1 VSVIGKLR
9 AGRAATALAAVL
21 AMASGCAFGP
31 PDAQESGGTPP
42 RFPTPSADPSAGD
55 EQEVVA
61 TVLAKGLATPWGLAF
76 LPDGAALVTERDSGR
91 ILKVGPGSEQD
102 GLTVTE
108 VQKLTEPV
116 PDGEGGLLGI
126 AVSPRYETDKTVFV
140 YYSTATDNRVASL
153 VLNGR
158 PKPILTGIPHSPIH
172 NGGRIAFGPD
182 GMLYVAT
189 GDGSERGLSQ
199 DPKSLAG
206 KILRVTPA
214 GKPAPGNPV
223 RNSPVYSL
231 GHRNVQGLAWDAAK
245 RLYAS
250 DFGQNAFDEVN
261 LVQPGKNYG
270 WPAVEGTGSDPKYV
284 NPLVTWPT
292 ADASCSGV
300 AVLEQLV
307 VTACLRGERLWV
319 LQTTENGTVLGQPQP
334 LLVGE
339 YGRLRTVV
347 AAPDGSLW
355 VTTSNKDGRG
365 EPKPDDD
372 RIVRL
377 VFSGGGAGVT

>member
-1 VSVIGKLR
+1 
-9 AGRAATALAAVL
+9 
-21 AMASGCAFGP
+21 
-31 PDAQESGGTPP
+31 
-42 RFPTPSADPSAGD
+42 
-55 EQEVVA
+55 
-61 TVLAKGLATPWGLAF
+61 
-76 LPDGAALVTERDSGR
+76 
-91 ILKVGPGSEQD
+91 
-102 GLTVTE
+102 
-108 VQKLTEPV
+108 
-116 PDGEGGLLGI
+116 
-126 AVSPRYETDKTVFV
+126 
-140 YYSTATDNRVASL
+140 
-153 VLNGR
+153 
-158 PKPILTGIPHSPIH
+158 
-172 NGGRIAFGPD
+172 
-182 GMLYVAT
+182 
-189 GDGSERGLSQ
+189 
-199 DPKSLAG
+199 
-206 KILRVTPA
+206 
-214 GKPAPGNPV
+214 
-223 RNSPVYSL
+223 VYSL

-339 YGRLRTVV
+339 YGRLRTVA

>member
-1 VSVIGKLR
+1 MCG
-9 AGRAATALAAVL
+9 AVL
-21 AMASGCAFGP
+21 AGVLAVASGCAFGP
-31 PDAQESGGTPP
+31 PDAQETGGTPP
-42 RFPTPSADPSAGD
+42 RFPTPSAQPDSGA

-76 LPDGAALVTERDSGR
+76 LPNGAALVTERDSGR
-91 ILKVGPGSEQD
+91 ILQLGPESDTE
-102 GLTVTE
+102 GLKVTE
-108 VQKLTEPV
+108 IQKLTEPV
-116 PDGEGGLLGI
+116 PEGEGGLMGI
-126 AVSPRYETDKTVFV
+126 AVSPTYETDNTVFV

-153 VLNGR
+153 VLKQK
-158 PKPILTGIPHSPIH
+158 PKPILTGIPHSAIH

-182 GMLYVAT
+182 GFLYVAT
-189 GDGSERGLSQ
+189 GDGSQRALAQ

-206 KILRVTPA
+206 KILRVTTA

-223 RNSPVYSL
+223 RNSPVWSL
-231 GHRNVQGLAWDAAK
+231 GHRNVQGLAWDEAG

-250 DFGQNAFDEVN
+250 EFGQNTFDEMNV
-261 LVQPGKNYG
+261 VQPGKNYG
-270 WPAVEGTGSDPKYV
+270 WPLVEGTGADPKYV

-300 AVLEQLV
+300 AVLDDLV
-307 VTACLRGERLWV
+307 VTACLRGERLWA
-319 LQTTENGTVLGQPQP
+319 LQLTGNGTLLGQPQP

-339 YGRLRTVV
+339 FGRLRSIV

-372 RIVRL
+372 RVIRL